1 MKYPSYLFTT
11 AWLCLTFIS
20 CDEKVTETKPIVLG
34 DSSMI
39 VTEKENQ
46 YLVNVTQDISPT
58 KKKSAEGEITEMMT
72 QIDSAKSV
80 KKLEDKNT
88 SIPLRGFTI
97 HFTECDVVFDG
108 LSAHALN
115 TSQDERNLNSVSYV
129 RDAGNMN
136 EMSLRV
142 SGLENVKVEQRT
154 FTRLLVDNGTEA
166 FVLHD
171 LGKFISPWST
181 LAGKNTT
188 YISLGSN
195 SLQFFATDASKI
207 KNALDRE
214 LRKKKK
220 NREAIQQWMSL
231 ISKTKSYTDAPC
243 KLTLVSSQW
252 RIIGTKNGKR
262 VQKLIQFDI
271 P

>member
-1 MKYPSYLFTT
+1 MAIFSLSFS
-11 AWLCLTFIS
+11 S
-20 CDEKVTETKPIVLG
+20 CDEKVEESKPIVLG
-34 DSSMI
+34 DSTMI
-39 VTEKENQ
+39 VTEKENK

-80 KKLEDKNT
+80 KKLEDKSPST
-88 SIPLRGFTI
+88 PMRGFTI
-97 HFTECDVVFDG
+97 HFTECEVVFDG

-115 TSQDERNLNSVSYV
+115 TSQDERNSNSVSYV

-142 SGLENVKVEQRT
+142 TGLDNAKVEQRT
-154 FTRLLVDNGTEA
+154 FTRLLVDNGSEA
-166 FVLHD
+166 FVLFD

-181 LAGKNTT
+181 LAGKNNT

-195 SLQFFATDASKI
+195 SLQFFTTDASKI